1 MTSPADAADP
11 TAPTSPLT
19 GPDPATGPDPMTDSR
34 PDPLDTALRLVRA
47 QTAVVK
53 RFDSSLSGLHGVSL
67 SDFTLLL
74 HLAQAPGGRM
84 RRVDLAEALGLTASG
99 VTRGLAPLERIGLVT
114 REAAARDA
122 RVAYAALTPTGRE
135 RLAEMLHTAR
145 QVAAEHFAP
154 EQWSAEDLTQLSALL
169 TRLGGTAPEH
179 RHIPRP

>member
-1 MTSPADAADP
+1 MTEPETTEP
-11 TAPTSPLT
+11 TDTPPS
-19 GPDPATGPDPMTDSR
+19 

-47 QTAVVK
+47 QAAVVK
-53 RFDSSLSGLHGVSL
+53 RFDASLSGLHGVSL
-67 SDFTLLL
+67 SDFTMLL

-145 QVAAEHFAP
+145 QVAADHFAAG
-154 EQWSAEDLTQLSALL
+154 QWSPEDLGRLSALL
-169 TRLGGTAPEH
+169 TRLGGTAPGT
-179 RHIPRP
+179 PLG

>member
-1 MTSPADAADP
+1 MTTPTPAP
-11 TAPTSPLT
+11 S
-19 GPDPATGPDPMTDSR
+19 

-47 QTAVVK
+47 QAALVK
-53 RFDSSLSGLHGVSL
+53 RFDSTLGGLHGVSL

-74 HLAQAPGGRM
+74 HLGQAPGGRM

-99 VTRGLAPLERIGLVT
+99 VTRGLAPLERIGLVS

-145 QVAAEHFAP
+145 QVAADHFAAP
-154 EQWSAEDLTQLSALL
+154 TWSPEDLDRLTTLL
-169 TRLGGTAPEH
+169 TRTGGTAPDT
-179 RHIPRP
+179 RPPGPAS

>member
-1 MTSPADAADP
+1 MTERTTDRTTEHTETDP
-11 TAPTSPLT
+11 S
-19 GPDPATGPDPMTDSR
+19 

-47 QTAVVK
+47 QTALVK
-53 RFDSSLSGLHGVSL
+53 RFDASLSGLHGVSL
-67 SDFTLLL
+67 SDFTMLL

-122 RVAYAALTPTGRE
+122 RVAYAALTPTGRD

-145 QVAAEHFAP
+145 QVAADHFAAA
-154 EQWSAEDLTQLSALL
+154 QWSPDDLTRLSALL
-169 TRLGGTAPEH
+169 TRLGGTAPGQ
-179 RHIPRP
+179 RLT